1 MSKTRASLKSINK
14 RYHSHM
20 KTVTKGSREKDIL
33 DSLSNG
39 KNSYLRLDRLES
51 SSFDKSWIEE
61 IEGVIFDLG
70 EIISNPR
77 QTTKV
82 EGNLVPVE
90 LARKTNAESVQHLA
104 SHTQY
109 VKEIDEYGNVIPS
122 KILSMVSDDDIR
134 TYENRFIATFVRRLV
149 LFVEKRYEFVS
160 KFAELHDDEVLFF
173 KNKSFVDGATV
184 EIETKIK
191 ISHKSD
197 DELSLKSNA
206 YVERIKKIR
215 TYILYFYSSPFMQKL
230 KTEKDVHNPI
240 LQTNIIRK
248 NPKYHHCYEVYKF
261 IEKYDSLGV
270 NYKVDEH
277 YSQFTEDEM
286 KEINRTLFANYITL
300 KGKDRS
306 KVAKT
311 NSKVYKP
318 KILNSLDDESFIYGP
333 LLTGPIEFVRTDE
346 QYQQYLES
354 KLRKDLP
361 LHPTKA
367 EKEYYADEYAA
378 KAEFKQD
385 QKQLNDL
392 MKRVEKSVRDFNK
405 QAAKIDKE
413 REQARL
419 ELLRQEQEIIKKEEN
434 DLLTAARNEL
444 INASLDHKQ
453 KHDQEEAR
461 KEREFLD
468 SIKPAVLPVEMSHP
482 ESEPVTYDEAVAD
495 IWPQSLNQQEHH
507 YDNGEVE
514 SVSYTDALGIK
525 EAEVPTPMSHPRS
538 KPVSY
543 DEACKEIWPQLK
555 HRGRPAKHQRM
566 EAYPT
571 PVYLPDDEP
580 VEEPVE
586 EIPIVEEAPIM
597 EQPVE
602 EEIQPAVVPVEMSH
616 PYSKPVSYDEA
627 CKEIWP
633 QLKRGRGR
641 PAKQKRLD
649 VYPVPVSLN
658 EPQEEAPVEEPVE
671 EVVDIK
677 PAIVPVE
684 MSHPYSEPVTY
695 EEAIEQIWPDINKPV
710 MVVKKEEK
718 PSRHIRS
725 QFKKTDGTIVTIYE
739 RTSPKAAAPT
749 HFRPASEIAVN
760 KKEKA
765 AKEEKIKPA
774 AIPVKM
780 SHPHSEPVTYEQAVE
795 QIWPNINKVAPVEE
809 APVEVA
815 PKEPAPKK
823 AAPKKAAPK
832 KSAPKKEKPQPVMV
846 EAPVVEEASKE
857 AEPVKEEPK
866 PVEPVIVEAPIEEKP
881 VEPEPQPEPV
891 VEEKKPVKKVAPKK
905 APVLKAPIKKA
916 PVKKPEPKP
925 APKAEP
931 KKVNKQP
938 APERA
943 KIPGKFIVKTNEG
956 YYVAKGK
963 YSIMKGDAKIFDD
976 FNLAN
981 DIKKEHGGKVVKL

>member
-1 MSKTRASLKSINK
+1 
-14 RYHSHM
+14 
-20 KTVTKGSREKDIL
+20 
-33 DSLSNG
+33 
-39 KNSYLRLDRLES
+39 
-51 SSFDKSWIEE
+51 
-61 IEGVIFDLG
+61 
-70 EIISNPR
+70 
-77 QTTKV
+77 
-82 EGNLVPVE
+82 
-90 LARKTNAESVQHLA
+90 
-104 SHTQY
+104 
-109 VKEIDEYGNVIPS
+109 
-122 KILSMVSDDDIR
+122 MVSDDDIR

-160 KFAELHDDEVLFF
+160 KFAELHDDEVLYF

-248 NPKYHHCYEVYKF
+248 NPKYHHCFEVYKF
-261 IEKYDSLGV
+261 IEKYDQLGV

-286 KEINRTLFANYITL
+286 NEINRTLFANYITL

-306 KVAKT
+306 KNAKT

-318 KILNSLDDESFIYGP
+318 RILNSLDDESFIYGP
-333 LLTGPIEFVRTDE
+333 LLSGPIEFVRTDE

-392 MKRVEKSVRDFNK
+392 VKRVEKSVRDFNK

-444 INASLDHKQ
+444 INASLGHKQ
-453 KHDQEEAR
+453 EHDEEEAR

-468 SIKPAVLPVEMSHP
+468 SIKPAVLPVDMSHP

-507 YDNGEVE
+507 YDNGEIE
-514 SVSYTDALGIK
+514 TVSYTEALGIK
-525 EAEVPTPMSHPRS
+525 EAVVPVEMSHPHS
-538 KPVSY
+538 KPVTY
-543 DEACKEIWPQLK
+543 DEACKEVWPQLK
-555 HRGRPAKHQRM
+555 HRGRPAKHKRM

-571 PVYLPDDEP
+571 PVYLVDPEEAKEEAP
-580 VEEPVE
+580 VIEEPVE
-586 EIPIVEEAPIM
+586 VIQPAVVPVQMSHPASKAVTYDEAVADIWPQINKPVPVKKAEPAPQPVVVE

-602 EEIQPAVVPVEMSH
+602 EEIQPAIVPVKMSH
-616 PYSKPVSYDEA
+616 PSSKPVTYEEAVDEIWPNAKNAPKHVYRKPIIPQPVIIEEPVEIKPAVVPTPMSHPISKPVSYDEA
-627 CKEIWP
+627 VNEIWP
-633 QLKRGRGR
+633 QAKDAPLIVKR
-641 PAKQKRLD
+641 
-649 VYPVPVSLN
+649 
-658 EPQEEAPVEEPVE
+658 EAPVPQPVVIEEPVE
-671 EVVDIK
+671 E
-677 PAIVPVE
+677 
-684 MSHPYSEPVTY
+684 T
-695 EEAIEQIWPDINKPV
+695 
-710 MVVKKEEK
+710 
-718 PSRHIRS
+718 
-725 QFKKTDGTIVTIYE
+725 
-739 RTSPKAAAPT
+739 
-749 HFRPASEIAVN
+749 
-760 KKEKA
+760 
-765 AKEEKIKPA
+765 
-774 AIPVKM
+774 
-780 SHPHSEPVTYEQAVE
+780 
-795 QIWPNINKVAPVEE
+795 
-809 APVEVA
+809 
-815 PKEPAPKK
+815 
-823 AAPKKAAPK
+823 
-832 KSAPKKEKPQPVMV
+832 
-846 EAPVVEEASKE
+846 PVVEEV
-857 AEPVKEEPK
+857 PVVNEITVEEPQ
-866 PVEPVIVEAPIEEKP
+866 PIEEKP
-881 VEPEPQPEPV
+881 V
-891 VEEKKPVKKVAPKK
+891 KKAAPKK
-905 APVLKAPIKKA
+905 APVLKAPKKPA

-931 KKVNKQP
+931 KKVDKQP
-938 APERA
+938 EIERA

-956 YYVAKGK
+956 YYVSKGK

>member
-1 MSKTRASLKSINK
+1 MSKTRSSLKQMNR

-20 KTVTKGSREKDIL
+20 RAITKGARERDIL
-33 DSLSNG
+33 ESLSNG
-39 KNSYLRLDRLES
+39 KNSYLRLDRVES

-77 QTTKV
+77 QNTKV

-122 KILSMVSDDDIR
+122 KILSMISDDDIR

-149 LFVEKRYEFVS
+149 LFVEKRYEFVA
-160 KFAELHDDEVLFF
+160 KFAELHDDEVLYF

-215 TYILYFYSSPFMQKL
+215 TYILYFYSSDFMSKL

-248 NPKYHHCYEVYKF
+248 NPKYHHCFEVYKF

-270 NYKVDEH
+270 NYKVDEN

-286 KEINRTLFANYITL
+286 NEINRTLYANYITL

-306 KVAKT
+306 KAVKT
-311 NSKVYKP
+311 HSKVYKP
-318 KILNSLDDESFIYGP
+318 KILNSLDDESFVYGP
-333 LLTGPIEFVRTDE
+333 LLSGPIEFVRSDE
-346 QYQQYLES
+346 QYQKYLES

-367 EKEYYADEYAA
+367 EKQYYADEYAA
-378 KAEFKQD
+378 KSEFKQD

-392 MKRVEKSVRDFNK
+392 LKRVEKGVKEFNK
-405 QAAKIDKE
+405 QAERIDKE

-419 ELLRQEQEIIKKEEN
+419 ELLRQEQEIIQKEEH
-434 DLLTAARNEL
+434 DMLEAARREL
-444 INASLDHKQ
+444 INASLEQKQ
-453 KHDQEEAR
+453 KHDEEEER
-461 KEREFLD
+461 KEKEFLA
-468 SIKPAVLPVEMSHP
+468 SIKPATLPVEMSHP
-482 ESEPVTYDEAVAD
+482 ASEPVTYDEAVAD

-507 YDNGEVE
+507 YDNGEVQTT
-514 SVSYTDALGIK
+514 SYSEALGIK
-525 EAEVPTPMSHPRS
+525 EAVVPVPMSHPYS

-543 DEACKEIWPQLK
+543 EEACKEVWPQLK
-555 HRGRPAKHQRM
+555 HRGRPAKHKTM
-566 EAYPT
+566 EAYPA
-571 PVYLPDDEP
+571 PVYLSEP
-580 VEEPVE
+580 EEETPAV
-586 EIPIVEEAPIM
+586 EAPNE
-597 EQPVE
+597 EQVE

-616 PYSKPVSYDEA
+616 PYTKPVNYDEA
-627 CKEIWP
+627 VNEIWP
-633 QLKRGRGR
+633 QLL
-641 PAKQKRLD
+641 AKPKKAKKSAKAK
-649 VYPVPVSLN
+649 VVVVP
-658 EPQEEAPVEEPVE
+658 APVVLEEPVE
-671 EVVDIK
+671 EEPVEEEIR
-677 PAIVPVE
+677 PAIVPVK

-695 EEAIEQIWPDINKPV
+695 EEAVEQIWPDINKPV
-710 MVVKKEEK
+710 VAPIVEDK
-718 PSRHIRS
+718 PSRRIRR

-739 RTSPKAAAPT
+739 RTSPKNAAPT
-749 HFRPASEIAVN
+749 HFRPASEIPVP
-760 KKEKA
+760 KKEKV
-765 AKEEKIKPA
+765 AKEEKIRPA
-774 AIPVKM
+774 VVPVKM
-780 SHPHSEPVTYEQAVE
+780 SHPHSDPVTYDEAVE
-795 QIWPNINKVAPVEE
+795 QIWPNINKVAPVEKAPE
-809 APVEVA
+809 A
-815 PKEPAPKK
+815 KPAPKK
-823 AAPKKAAPK
+823 APAK
-832 KSAPKKEKPQPVMV
+832 KSAPKKEKPQPVVV
-846 EAPVVEEASKE
+846 EAPVVEEVSKE
-857 AEPVKEEPK
+857 PDIAKEEPK
-866 PVEPVIVEAPIEEKP
+866 PVEPVVVAPVIEEKP
-881 VEPEPQPEPV
+881 AEEPQPEPQP
-891 VEEKKPVKKVAPKK
+891 VEEKPVKKAAPKK
-905 APVLKAPIKKA
+905 APTLKAPIKKPA
-916 PVKKPEPKP
+916 PNKKPEPKP

-938 APERA
+938 EPERA

-956 YYVAKGK
+956 YYISKNK
-963 YSIMKGDAKIFDD
+963 YSVMKSDAKVFDD

-981 DIKKEHGGKVVKL
+981 DIKKEFGGKVVKL